1 MNTLTFLLSTVIELY
16 TMVLLLRI
24 WMQWAHCDFYNPFS
38 QFVVKVTQPIIGPLR
53 RVIPAMGPIDSASLL
68 VAYILSFIKAIV
80 LFKVVTFLP
89 IIWIAGL
96 LILLKTIGLLIFWVL
111 LVMAIMSWVS
121 QGRSPIEYV
130 LIQLADP
137 LLRPIRRLL
146 PAMGGIDFSP
156 MILVLLLYVI
166 NMGVAEVLQATG
178 NMLLPG
184 LWTVFSAGD
193 EQALSDYLTSQG
205 RLRSFLT
212 LWFLAVVQVLSLV
225 IPAMPVQ
232 LAAGLAYGPWLG
244 FVTSFSASAVAN
256 LTVFLAARRLAPVI
270 RRLVADNPKAAKLL
284 DSVRSSKDP
293 WFYTILAFITPGLP
307 NGIIPYA
314 AANAGMC
321 PKQFLAAI
329 FISLPFPTLLTC
341 AAGSF
346 MLEGNWLF
354 TVLTG
359 IVLFSFVGILFFNRT
374 KFIAWAHEV
383 KNRHTQKAGA

>member
-1 MNTLTFLLSTVIELY
+1 MPERANKREKRLAMLVVAAVVVVT
-16 TMVLLLRI
+16 VLL
-24 WMQWAHCDFYNPFS
+24 
-38 QFVVKVTQPIIGPLR
+38 
-53 RVIPAMGPIDSASLL
+53 
-68 VAYILSFIKAIV
+68 IV
-80 LFKVVTFLP
+80 ETF
-89 IIWIAGL
+89 
-96 LILLKTIGLLIFWVL
+96 
-111 LVMAIMSWVS
+111 
-121 QGRSPIEYV
+121 
-130 LIQLADP
+130 
-137 LLRPIRRLL
+137 RL
-146 PAMGGIDFSP
+146 
-156 MILVLLLYVI
+156 
-166 NMGVAEVLQATG
+166 
-178 NMLLPG
+178 LLPG

-244 FVTSFSASAVAN
+244 FLTSFSASAVAN
-256 LTVFLAARRLAPVI
+256 MSVYLLA
-270 RRLVADNPKAAKLL
+270 RRLVADTPKAAKLL

-314 AANAGMC
+314 AANAGMR

-346 MLEGNWLF
+346 ILEGNWML
-354 TVLTG
+354 TVLVG
-359 IVLFSFVGILFFNRT
+359 VVLFSFVGILFFNRT
-374 KFIAWAHEV
+374 RLIARAHQLND
-383 KNRHTQKAGA
+383 NRKKKAGA

>member
-1 MNTLTFLLSTVIELY
+1 MSEHANKREKRLAMLVVAAVVLFT
-16 TMVLLLRI
+16 VLL
-24 WMQWAHCDFYNPFS
+24 
-38 QFVVKVTQPIIGPLR
+38 
-53 RVIPAMGPIDSASLL
+53 
-68 VAYILSFIKAIV
+68 IV
-80 LFKVVTFLP
+80 ETF
-89 IIWIAGL
+89 
-96 LILLKTIGLLIFWVL
+96 
-111 LVMAIMSWVS
+111 
-121 QGRSPIEYV
+121 
-130 LIQLADP
+130 
-137 LLRPIRRLL
+137 RL
-146 PAMGGIDFSP
+146 
-156 MILVLLLYVI
+156 
-166 NMGVAEVLQATG
+166 
-178 NMLLPG
+178 LLPG
-184 LWTVFSAGD
+184 LWSAFSAGD
-193 EQALSDYLTSQG
+193 EQALSEYLASQG

-212 LWFLAVVQVLSLV
+212 
-225 IPAMPVQ
+225 
-232 LAAGLAYGPWLG
+232 
-244 FVTSFSASAVAN
+244 SFSASAVAN
-256 LTVFLAARRLAPVI
+256 MSVYLIARRLVPVI
-270 RRLVADNPKAAKLL
+270 RRLVADTPKAAKLL

-314 AANAGMC
+314 AANAGMR

>member
-1 MNTLTFLLSTVIELY
+1 MKQQAPERPKRLAVIAAAAVMLV
-16 TMVLLLRI
+16 MVLL
-24 WMQWAHCDFYNPFS
+24 
-38 QFVVKVTQPIIGPLR
+38 IIE
-53 RVIPAMGPIDSASLL
+53 
-68 VAYILSFIKAIV
+68 
-80 LFKVVTFLP
+80 TF
-89 IIWIAGL
+89 
-96 LILLKTIGLLIFWVL
+96 
-111 LVMAIMSWVS
+111 
-121 QGRSPIEYV
+121 
-130 LIQLADP
+130 
-137 LLRPIRRLL
+137 RL
-146 PAMGGIDFSP
+146 
-156 MILVLLLYVI
+156 
-166 NMGVAEVLQATG
+166 
-178 NMLLPG
+178 LLPG
-184 LWTVFSAGD
+184 VWTAFSSGD
-193 EQALSDYLTSQG
+193 EQALSDYLTSEG

-212 LWFLAVVQVLSLV
+212 LWFLAFVQVVSLV

-232 LAAGLAYGPWLG
+232 LAAGIAYGPWKG
-244 FVTSFSASAVAN
+244 FVTSFSASVAAN
-256 LTVFLAARRLAPVI
+256 FLVFLLARRLAKVI
-270 RRLVADNPKAAKLL
+270 ELLTANSPKANKLL
-284 DSVRSSKDP
+284 NSVRNSKNP

-314 AANAGMC
+314 AANAGMR

>member
-1 MNTLTFLLSTVIELY
+1 MKQQPPERTKRLAVIAATAVMLV
-16 TMVLLLRI
+16 MVLL
-24 WMQWAHCDFYNPFS
+24 
-38 QFVVKVTQPIIGPLR
+38 
-53 RVIPAMGPIDSASLL
+53 
-68 VAYILSFIKAIV
+68 IV
-80 LFKVVTFLP
+80 ETF
-89 IIWIAGL
+89 
-96 LILLKTIGLLIFWVL
+96 
-111 LVMAIMSWVS
+111 
-121 QGRSPIEYV
+121 
-130 LIQLADP
+130 
-137 LLRPIRRLL
+137 RL
-146 PAMGGIDFSP
+146 
-156 MILVLLLYVI
+156 
-166 NMGVAEVLQATG
+166 
-178 NMLLPG
+178 LLPG
-184 LWTVFSAGD
+184 LWTAFSSGD
-193 EQALSDYLTSQG
+193 EQALSDYLTSEG

-212 LWFLAVVQVLSLV
+212 LWFLAFVQVVSLV

-232 LAAGLAYGPWLG
+232 LAAGIAYGPWKG
-244 FVTSFSASAVAN
+244 FVTSFSASVAAN
-256 LTVFLAARRLAPVI
+256 FLVFLLARRLAKVI
-270 RRLVADNPKAAKLL
+270 ELLTANSPKANKLL
-284 DSVRSSKDP
+284 NSVRNSKNP

-314 AANAGMC
+314 AANAGMR

>member
-1 MNTLTFLLSTVIELY
+1 MSEHANKREKRLAMLVVAAVVLFT
-16 TMVLLLRI
+16 VLL
-24 WMQWAHCDFYNPFS
+24 
-38 QFVVKVTQPIIGPLR
+38 
-53 RVIPAMGPIDSASLL
+53 
-68 VAYILSFIKAIV
+68 IV
-80 LFKVVTFLP
+80 ETF
-89 IIWIAGL
+89 
-96 LILLKTIGLLIFWVL
+96 
-111 LVMAIMSWVS
+111 
-121 QGRSPIEYV
+121 
-130 LIQLADP
+130 
-137 LLRPIRRLL
+137 RL
-146 PAMGGIDFSP
+146 
-156 MILVLLLYVI
+156 
-166 NMGVAEVLQATG
+166 
-178 NMLLPG
+178 LLPG
-184 LWTVFSAGD
+184 LWSAFSAGD
-193 EQALSDYLTSQG
+193 EQALSEYLASQG
-205 RLRSFLT
+205 RLRSFLP

-225 IPAMPVQ
+225 IPAMPVGS
-232 LAAGLAYGPWLG
+232 L
-244 FVTSFSASAVAN
+244 TSVSPSAVAIMSG
-256 LTVFLAARRLAPVI
+256 FLIARRRVPVI
-270 RRLVADNPKAAKLL
+270 RRLVADTPKAAKLL

-314 AANAGMC
+314 AANAGMR

>member
-1 MNTLTFLLSTVIELY
+1 MSEHANKREKRLAMLVVAAVVLFT
-16 TMVLLLRI
+16 VLL
-24 WMQWAHCDFYNPFS
+24 
-38 QFVVKVTQPIIGPLR
+38 
-53 RVIPAMGPIDSASLL
+53 
-68 VAYILSFIKAIV
+68 IV
-80 LFKVVTFLP
+80 ETF
-89 IIWIAGL
+89 
-96 LILLKTIGLLIFWVL
+96 
-111 LVMAIMSWVS
+111 
-121 QGRSPIEYV
+121 
-130 LIQLADP
+130 
-137 LLRPIRRLL
+137 RL
-146 PAMGGIDFSP
+146 
-156 MILVLLLYVI
+156 
-166 NMGVAEVLQATG
+166 
-178 NMLLPG
+178 LLPG
-184 LWTVFSAGD
+184 LWSAFSAGD
-193 EQALSDYLTSQG
+193 EQALSEYLASQG

-232 LAAGLAYGPWLG
+232 LAAGLAYGPWMG
-244 FVTSFSASAVAN
+244 FLTSFSASAD
-256 LTVFLAARRLAPVI
+256 T
-270 RRLVADNPKAAKLL
+270 PKAAKLL

-314 AANAGMC
+314 AANAGMR

>member
-1 MNTLTFLLSTVIELY
+1 MKQQPPERTKRLAVIAAATVILV
-16 TMVLLLRI
+16 MVLL
-24 WMQWAHCDFYNPFS
+24 
-38 QFVVKVTQPIIGPLR
+38 IIE
-53 RVIPAMGPIDSASLL
+53 
-68 VAYILSFIKAIV
+68 
-80 LFKVVTFLP
+80 TF
-89 IIWIAGL
+89 
-96 LILLKTIGLLIFWVL
+96 
-111 LVMAIMSWVS
+111 
-121 QGRSPIEYV
+121 
-130 LIQLADP
+130 
-137 LLRPIRRLL
+137 RL
-146 PAMGGIDFSP
+146 
-156 MILVLLLYVI
+156 
-166 NMGVAEVLQATG
+166 
-178 NMLLPG
+178 LLPG
-184 LWTVFSAGD
+184 LWTAFSSGD
-193 EQALSDYLTSQG
+193 EQALSDYLTSEG

-212 LWFLAVVQVLSLV
+212 LWFLAFVQVVSLV

-232 LAAGLAYGPWLG
+232 LAAGIAYGPWKG
-244 FVTSFSASAVAN
+244 FVTSFSASVAAN
-256 LTVFLAARRLAPVI
+256 FLVFLLARRLAKVI
-270 RRLVADNPKAAKLL
+270 ELLTANSPKANKLL
-284 DSVRSSKDP
+284 NSVRNSKNP

-314 AANAGMC
+314 AANAGMR

>member
-1 MNTLTFLLSTVIELY
+1 MPERANKREKRLAMLVVAAVVVVT
-16 TMVLLLRI
+16 VLL
-24 WMQWAHCDFYNPFS
+24 
-38 QFVVKVTQPIIGPLR
+38 
-53 RVIPAMGPIDSASLL
+53 
-68 VAYILSFIKAIV
+68 IV
-80 LFKVVTFLP
+80 ETF
-89 IIWIAGL
+89 
-96 LILLKTIGLLIFWVL
+96 
-111 LVMAIMSWVS
+111 
-121 QGRSPIEYV
+121 
-130 LIQLADP
+130 
-137 LLRPIRRLL
+137 RL
-146 PAMGGIDFSP
+146 
-156 MILVLLLYVI
+156 
-166 NMGVAEVLQATG
+166 
-178 NMLLPG
+178 LLPG

-244 FVTSFSASAVAN
+244 FLTSFSASAVAN
-256 LTVFLAARRLAPVI
+256 MSVYLLA

-314 AANAGMC
+314 AANAGMR

-346 MLEGNWLF
+346 ILEGNWLF
-354 TVLTG
+354 TVLVG
-359 IVLFSFVGILFFNRT
+359 VVLFSFVGVLFFNRT
-374 KFIAWAHEV
+374 KLIAHAHDL
-383 KNRHTQKAGA
+383 KNRRTKRGCCTSPNKKTSVI